1 MKNFASDHEPENST
15 ETQDR
20 VKVCLTF
27 CLIFCLELE
36 EFTLTNVLRLT
47 VQPKTINYTDFP
59 AQFELLYTNT
69 FDFEMA
75 TENHKF
81 IFCFLFPFPN

>member
-1 MKNFASDHEPENST
+1 MLNFLSYILS
-15 ETQDR
+15 
-20 VKVCLTF
+20 
-27 CLIFCLELE
+27 ELE
-36 EFTLTNVLRLT
+36 EFTLKNVLRLT

-81 IFCFLFPFPN
+81 ILFFVSFSKLKADSI